1 LSLFQS
7 ANNAYNLGLLA
18 KGKPHPDLSGI
29 FDLTLLDQVLKSKGL
44 IPIEGGGQ
52 IQPQQQSSQSSAGG
66 NLGAVE

>member
-1 LSLFQS
+1 M
-7 ANNAYNLGLLA
+7 GLLA